1 MSTATKQHLIDPELC
16 IRCYTCEEICPI
28 DAITHNDDN
37 VVVDASI
44 CDNCMDCILPC
55 PTGSIDEWRVVKTP
69 YSMEQQFEWMELP
82 EQEELSGEP
91 SESDGTIEAID
102 ESIAALLKEAHEG
115 SGGLNKAPA
124 SASKPVVNLFAPSQP
139 TEATV
144 QGNYRLTNE
153 GADTDIRHLILNLG
167 TTNLPVLEGQ
177 TIGITPPG
185 HDKNGKPHNP
195 RLYSISSPRDGERP
209 NTNNLSLTVKREDQ
223 GICSN
228 YICDLQKGD
237 TVQVSGP
244 YGTTFLMPDDP
255 QAKLIMICTGT
266 GSAPFRAFTMR
277 HQRSMPNTNGSMH
290 LFFGARTADSLPYFG
305 PLNKVPQNFLAKH
318 FAFSRE
324 ADTPKQYVQ
333 DKLRN
338 AQEAIAPMLSDP
350 NTYIYL
356 CGLKAMETGVEEAL
370 RDIARACGQNWL
382 EIRDTM
388 RETGRYHVETY

>member
-1 MSTATKQHLIDPELC
+1 MSIATKQHLIDPELC

-28 DAITHNDDN
+28 DAITHDDDN

-69 YSMEQQFEWMELP
+69 YSMDQQFEWMELP
-82 EQEELSGEP
+82 EQEELRDISG
-91 SESDGTIEAID
+91 SDGTIEAID
-102 ESIAALLKEAHEG
+102 DSIAALLKGAHEG
-115 SGGLNKAPA
+115 SGGKNSAPA
-124 SASKPVVNLFAPSQP
+124 SASKPTVNLFALNQP
-139 TEATV
+139 ATATV
-144 QGNYRLTNE
+144 QGNYRLTKE

-167 TTNLPVLEGQ
+167 TTALPILEGQ
-177 TIGITPPG
+177 TVGITPPG
-185 HDKNGKPHNP
+185 TDKNGKPHNP
-195 RLYSISSPRDGERP
+195 RLYSVSSPRDGERP
-209 NTNNLSLTVKREDQ
+209 NTNNLSLTVKREDR

-228 YICDLQKGD
+228 YICDLKKGD

-244 YGTTFLMPDDP
+244 YGATFLMPDDP

-277 HQRSMPNTNGSMH
+277 HQRVMPDKKGLLH

-305 PLNKVPQNFLAKH
+305 PLNKVPHEFLAKH

-324 ADTPKQYVQ
+324 PDAPKQYVQ
-333 DKLRN
+333 DRLRS
-338 AQEAIAPMLSDP
+338 AQDDIAPLLSDP

-370 RDIARACGQNWL
+370 SDIARSTGQNWL
-382 EIRDTM
+382 EIRDAM